1 MNSPRSP
8 QGKKVLTL
16 LIASTV
22 LLAGCGSS
30 SKPLTEAEQAANYG
44 MTVERYR
51 EEKSAA
57 ARMGMSFE
65 DHVKMIRSQ

>member
-1 MNSPRSP
+1 MNSRHSP

-16 LIASTV
+16 LIAFTV
-22 LLAGCGSS
+22 LLAGCGSG
-30 SKPLTEAEQAANYG
+30 KPLTEAEQAANYG

-65 DHVKMIRSQ
+65 DHVQMIRSQ